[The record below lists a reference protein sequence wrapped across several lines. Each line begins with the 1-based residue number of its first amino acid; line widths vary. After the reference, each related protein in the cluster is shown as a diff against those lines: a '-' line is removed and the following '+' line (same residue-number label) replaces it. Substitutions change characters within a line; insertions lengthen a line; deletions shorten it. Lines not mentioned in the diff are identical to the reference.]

1 MNNNIDDTNP
11 DQFKIPTNVNPS
23 PRSSNLTSRVLA
35 DEYSSTITYNSY
47 FFESNRPKDD
57 PPRSNSSLPKI
68 TNSSLE
74 NPPRDHDRSDLVP
87 ISCRE
92 TGGGGRDRFL
102 NHEQSTSLE
111 HCHRCDTHCLVARL
125 HCPIGIAWS
134 GRGGRG
140 SFGRKKK
147 GKILCP

>member
-1 MNNNIDDTNP
+1 MRESYLSFLRKLNPSLKIHRQRGKKIINSMNNNIDDTNP
-11 DQFKIPTNVNPS
+11 NQFKIPTNVNPS

-102 NHEQSTSLE
+102 NHE
-111 HCHRCDTHCLVARL
+111 
-125 HCPIGIAWS
+125 
-134 GRGGRG
+134 
-140 SFGRKKK
+140 
-147 GKILCP
+147 

>member
-1 MNNNIDDTNP
+1 MRESYLSFLRKLNPSLKIHRQRGKKIINSMNNNIDDTNP

-102 NHEQSTSLE
+102 NHE
-111 HCHRCDTHCLVARL
+111 
-125 HCPIGIAWS
+125 
-134 GRGGRG
+134 
-140 SFGRKKK
+140 
-147 GKILCP
+147 

>member
-92 TGGGGRDRFL
+92 TGGG
-102 NHEQSTSLE
+102 SLSESRIE
-111 HCHRCDTHCLVARL
+111 HKLRALSPLRYTLSCCTTPLSNRYRVEWTR
-125 HCPIGIAWS
+125 
-134 GRGGRG
+134 
-140 SFGRKKK
+140 RK
-147 GKILCP
+147 G